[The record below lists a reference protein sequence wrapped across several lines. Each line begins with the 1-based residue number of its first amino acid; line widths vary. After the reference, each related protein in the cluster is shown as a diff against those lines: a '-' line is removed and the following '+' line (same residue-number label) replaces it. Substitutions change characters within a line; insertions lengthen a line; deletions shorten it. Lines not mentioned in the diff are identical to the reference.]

1 MTKKIAKPSRLSKL
15 GEIVKSVDMFGTS
28 VGFHV
33 RGGDAFKTW
42 FGAFLSIIIIY
53 SSVVVYGSSKFQ
65 KMYYRLDTTHQQSAL
80 KEGTYDTSK
89 YNFTFSEIDFQI
101 QIGVF
106 SKPGYLAIPIDELSG
121 FLEIKAS

>member
-53 SSVVVYGSSKFQ
+53 SSVVVYGSSKFT
-65 KMYYRLDTTHQQSAL
+65 KMYDRLDTTHQQSAL
-80 KEGTYDTSK
+80 KEGTLNGSE
-89 YNFTFSEIDFQI
+89 YNFTFTEMDFHI
-101 QIGVF
+101 QIAAF
-106 SKPGYLAIPIDELSG
+106 SNHGFIAIPKDELSG
-121 FLEIKAS
+121 FLEIKAI